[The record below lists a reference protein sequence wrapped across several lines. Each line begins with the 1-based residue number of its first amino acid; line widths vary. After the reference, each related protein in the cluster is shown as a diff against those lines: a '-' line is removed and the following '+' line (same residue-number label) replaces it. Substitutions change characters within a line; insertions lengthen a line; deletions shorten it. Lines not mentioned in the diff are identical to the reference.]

1 MNLKYE
7 RKMSEFKNKLDLL
20 QEDEFYGAN
29 RQSIKE
35 PLLISE
41 NENKSPP

>member
-1 MNLKYE
+1 MT
-7 RKMSEFKNKLDLL
+7 EFKHKLELL